1 MGKKAAMKKVTM
13 KTAAMKKVT
22 MKKAAMKKAAMKQ
35 KTIATGRF
43 RKAQV
48 FRGSRVKTAGG
59 LKKTDLKKNK
69 NGKVVSISLSNAGKK
84 SYHRIKAWVVATTK
98 ARAALNIK
106 GFVAIKKGTP
116 LYKKAKEIYEASK
129 K

>member
-1 MGKKAAMKKVTM
+1 MKAAEPMKKVAMKKAAMKKV
-13 KTAAMKKVT
+13 AMK
-22 MKKAAMKKAAMKQ
+22 KKAAMKA

-48 FRGSRVKTAGG
+48 FRGSRVKTTGG

-84 SYHRIKAWVVATTK
+84 NYHRIKAWVVATTK

-116 LYKKAKEIYEASK
+116 LYKKAKEIYETSK

>member
-1 MGKKAAMKKVTM
+1 MGKKVAMKKAAMKKV
-13 KTAAMKKVT
+13 AMG
-22 MKKAAMKKAAMKQ
+22 KKAAMKQ

-48 FRGSRVKTAGG
+48 FRGSRVKTTGG
-59 LKKTDLKKNK
+59 LKKTGLKKNK
-69 NGKVVSISLSNAGKK
+69 NGKIVSVTLSNNAKK
-84 SYHRIKAWVVATTK
+84 NYHRIKAWVVATTK

-106 GFVAIKKGTP
+106 GFVPIKKGTP
-116 LYKKAKEIYEASK
+116 LYKKTKEIYEASK